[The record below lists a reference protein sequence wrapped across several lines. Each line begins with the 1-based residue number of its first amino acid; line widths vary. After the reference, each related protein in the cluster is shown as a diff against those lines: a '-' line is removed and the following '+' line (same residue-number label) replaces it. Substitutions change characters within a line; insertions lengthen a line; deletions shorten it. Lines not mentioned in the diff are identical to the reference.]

1 MTGLQAELEAAF
13 RKLPMDLGPDR
24 QMLEG
29 IVENTVAV
37 EVHFTAVGGFDKS
50 IPLAGHKFR
59 YMAMVFPLHCG
70 LTWPRIS
77 RAASLIWRCAAA
89 NASLIATI
97 TCSCSGASP

>member
-1 MTGLQAELEAAF
+1 MPETVRFKYRAFLSYSHPDTRSTDMTGLQAELEAAF

-59 YMAMVFPLHCG
+59 YMAMVF
-70 LTWPRIS
+70 RFI
-77 RAASLIWRCAAA
+77 AA
-89 NASLIATI
+89 
-97 TCSCSGASP
+97 